1 VVSKKERTEALGQV
15 PMFSA
20 LSKKQLA
27 NAAGHVTWTA
37 RPEGT
42 VLIDQGS
49 IAKQL
54 LILVEGTAKVVRSK
68 RTLANLG
75 PGDVIGEMS
84 LINPAPSTATVTAT
98 SDVTLLALSTSDFWW
113 LITNEANFAKNVL
126 KQVAARLRDADSK
139 IIA

>member
-1 VVSKKERTEALGQV
+1 MVSKKERTEALGAV

-27 NAAGHVTWTA
+27 NAAAHVTWTT
-37 RPEGT
+37 RPAGT
-42 VLIDQGS
+42 VLVEQGS

-54 LILVEGTAKVVRSK
+54 LILVEGTAKVVRSSK
-68 RTLANLG
+68 TLANLG

-84 LINPAPSTATVTAT
+84 LIDPAPSTATVTAT
-98 SDVTLLALSTSDFWW
+98 SDVTLLVLSTSDFWW
-113 LITNEANFAKNVL
+113 LITNESNFAKNVL